1 MGQPLQHVRLLLCK
15 HASLML
21 CKHSSNRRGWFAK
34 SLLHSTKE
42 QIGGGC
48 DPTRPLVELS
58 KPWYFI
64 QGKRP
69 GIGALYRLSLSDG
82 AGLFVRPCRI
92 RCQTVQDGS
101 RK

>member
-1 MGQPLQHVRLLLCK
+1 ME
-15 HASLML
+15 
-21 CKHSSNRRGWFAK
+21 
-34 SLLHSTKE
+34 SLLHPTRE
-42 QIGGGC
+42 QIGGGY

-69 GIGALYRLSLSDG
+69 GIGALCRLGLWDG
-82 AGLFVRPCRI
+82 AGWFVRPYRI